1 MVAVARQGLERF
13 MFLLGPTKSRPWC
26 LLLATTPHADR
37 VIIIIVI
44 AIVINFV
51 ITLIIVIVMI
61 IFDQEKY
68 DLNVPREI

>member
-44 AIVINFV
+44 AIGINFV
-51 ITLIIVIVMI
+51 ITIVIVMI